1 MTRTRTARATS
12 HVARSTWQA
21 ARSTWHIARS
31 TFLAILLVAL
41 GASAARAQDPRTDG
55 WVVLSLDE
63 YRALRARA
71 FPVPPAPNPPPVDAA
86 LTRVDYDLRANG
98 DTVSGEARLTVDVL
112 KQGWV
117 SIQAPAG
124 VLVRSA
130 RLNGRPTA
138 LVAGTPPRVLIS
150 SAGRATL
157 TLDIVVPIA
166 TSGGTE
172 SMTLPASPSALSSV
186 RLTIPRTSV
195 ELASSGGIVTEQIE
209 TARETRWSV
218 YGSPGRPVSFS
229 WKRKSDDRR
238 STMPLRMDARVTSL
252 IVLGEE
258 SSLITTGVR
267 ADVKQGSTRE
277 IALTIPAGVTVNQVS
292 GATVADWNQ
301 QANTLTVSF
310 LEPLTTTASIVITS
324 ETRMPREG
332 AVAIPLI
339 RMPVAEQESGGVA
352 VDVAGTGEIGER
364 RPVGLD
370 ASDPAILGDVVSG
383 RDTPSMAA
391 FRFKTGGG
399 SAQRALSVDVSR
411 YLPAEV
417 LVANIEEARYEALIG
432 EDGKTLV
439 RARYAVRNNQ
449 RSFLAVTLPP
459 DATLWSAA
467 LAGRTVRPGVSPNGS
482 LLLPLQKA
490 RAGEAPPTVAVEIV
504 YLQLTSEWTERGTSA
519 LSLPA
524 VDLPVSRTGL
534 TVRHSPRFAVELK
547 PGAFRPDADPGPW
560 TIALQSDE
568 LTIGVAGAA
577 GRGIVAGLPESPPP
591 PPASPAEPARAEIA
605 SNMKMGGL
613 SVDSSPLA
621 SPFRSDSGRAIA
633 GILPVGVRV
642 PEFGAMLFAA
652 AELTAEGRAP
662 TIEFAYKRTA
672 RR

>member
-1 MTRTRTARATS
+1 MRTRTAGIATM
-12 HVARSTWQA
+12 
-21 ARSTWHIARS
+21 
-31 TFLAILLVAL
+31 AILIVAL
-41 GASAARAQDPRTDG
+41 GASVARAQDPQPNG

-71 FPVPPAPNPPPVDAA
+71 FPVPPTPTPPPVDAA

-138 LVAGTPPRVLIS
+138 LVAGSPPRVLIAN
-150 SAGRATL
+150 AGRATL

-166 TSGGTE
+166 ASGGTE
-172 SMTLPASPSALSSV
+172 SMTLPASASAVSSV

-195 ELASSGGIVTEQIE
+195 ELASSGGIVTEQAE
-209 TARETRWSV
+209 TASETRWSV

-229 WKRKSDDRR
+229 WKRKSEDRR
-238 STMPLRMDARVTSL
+238 TTMPLRLEARLTSL

-258 SSLITTGVR
+258 SSLITTGIL

-277 IALTIPAGVTVNQVS
+277 ISLAIPAGVTVNQVS

-301 QANTLTVSF
+301 QANVLTVTF
-310 LEPLTTTASIVITS
+310 LEPLTTETAIVVTS
-324 ETRMPREG
+324 ETRTPRDG
-332 AVAIPLI
+332 AVSVPLI
-339 RMPVAEQESGGVA
+339 RMPAAEQESGGIA

-364 RPVGLD
+364 RPIGLE
-370 ASDPAILGDVVSG
+370 ASDPSILGDVVSG

-399 SAQRALSVDVSR
+399 SVQRALTVDVSR
-411 YLPAEV
+411 YTPAEV

-449 RSFLAVTLPP
+449 RSFLAVTLPA

-467 LAGRTVRPGVSPNGS
+467 LAGRTVRPGVSPTGS

-490 RAGEAPPTVAVEIV
+490 RAGETPPTVAVEIV
-504 YLQLTSEWTERGTSA
+504 YLQRTPEWTERGTSA
-519 LSLPA
+519 LTLAA

-534 TVRHSPRFAVELK
+534 TVRHSPRFAVQLK
-547 PGAFRPDADPGPW
+547 PGSFRPDVDPGPW
-560 TIALQSDE
+560 TLALRSDE
-568 LTIGVAGAA
+568 EVRINASASGVVS
-577 GRGIVAGLPESPPP
+577 GIPEAPAPPP
-591 PPASPAEPARAEIA
+591 PQPAAAPIAAPA
-605 SNMKMGGL
+605 M
-613 SVDSSPLA
+613 PLA
-621 SPFRSDSGRAIA
+621 ADAASHLKAGAGSADVFLAARFQASSGRSIA

-642 PEFGAMLFAA
+642 PVFGAALFAA
-652 AELTAEGRAP
+652 AELTEEGRAP
-662 TIEFAYKRTA
+662 TIEFDYKKA
-672 RR
+672 SRR

>member
-1 MTRTRTARATS
+1 MSTQLTGGTAD
-12 HVARSTWQA
+12 VIARTWQVTRCA
-21 ARSTWHIARS
+21 CAVA
-31 TFLAILLVAL
+31 LILAL
-41 GASAARAQDPRTDG
+41 GAGVARAQDPQADG
-55 WVVLSLDE
+55 WVVLPLDE
-63 YRALRARA
+63 YRALRSRA
-71 FPVPPAPNPPPVDAA
+71 FPTPPTPAPPPVDSA

-117 SIQAPAG
+117 SVQAPAG

-150 SAGRATL
+150 TPGRATL

-166 TSGGTE
+166 SSGGTE
-172 SMTLPASPSALSSV
+172 SMTLPASSSALSSV

-195 ELASSGGIVTEQIE
+195 ELASSGGIVTEQAE

-229 WKRKSDDRR
+229 WKRKTDDRR
-238 STMPLRMDARVTSL
+238 STMPLRMDGRLTSL
-252 IVLGEE
+252 VVLGEE
-258 SSLITTGVR
+258 SSVITTGVQ

-301 QANTLTVSF
+301 QSNRLTISF
-310 LEPLTTTASIVITS
+310 LEPLTANASIVITS
-324 ETRMPREG
+324 EARTPREG

-339 RMPVAEQESGGVA
+339 RMPAAEQESGGVA

-364 RPVGLD
+364 RPTGLD
-370 ASDPAILGDVVSG
+370 ASDPSILGDVVSG

-399 SAQRALSVDVSR
+399 SVQRALSVDVSR
-411 YLPAEV
+411 YMPAEV

-449 RSFLAVTLPP
+449 RSFLAVTLPA

-504 YLQLTSEWTERGTSA
+504 YLQRTNEWAERGISA
-519 LSLPA
+519 LTLAA

-534 TVRHSPRFAVELK
+534 TVRHSPRFEVELK
-547 PGAFRPDADPGPW
+547 PGAFRLDADRGPW
-560 TIALQSDE
+560 TDALRSDE
-568 LTIGVAGAA
+568 SVTIVAGAA
-577 GRGIVAGLPESPPP
+577 ANRASAGLADTP
-591 PPASPAEPARAEIA
+591 
-605 SNMKMGGL
+605 L
-613 SVDSSPLA
+613 SS
-621 SPFRSDSGRAIA
+621 FKSDSGRAIA

-642 PEFGAMLFAA
+642 PDFGATLFAA

-662 TIEFAYKRTA
+662 AIEIEYRKTS